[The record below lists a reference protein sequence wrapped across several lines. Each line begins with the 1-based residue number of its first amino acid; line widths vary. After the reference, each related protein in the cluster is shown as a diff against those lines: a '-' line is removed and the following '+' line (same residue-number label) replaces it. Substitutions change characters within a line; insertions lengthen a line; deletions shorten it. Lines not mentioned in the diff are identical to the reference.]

1 MKNNHS
7 DESPSRTVG
16 VLEREFSRNPRV
28 HDATLWD
35 RLAGLLLI
43 PWFFLLCPESV
54 LAVDQS
60 PSQDRRLLLVGPK
73 KDVVSLAVK
82 KDVWSVD
89 PKPVT
94 VRTTTL
100 TFSVNPSGCFIY
112 PAPEGFDYL
121 AVEDLEPFAQ
131 TWSGEPQLPM
141 KTFIVRLDRNAEVY
155 GVEVVG
161 GSYREVQQPV
171 HIVPVPWGKYIPNEE
186 LYRTNAFFPGKL
198 LDYERGNDNQRQ
210 HVFVRLY
217 PLQYVPGQ
225 RKAFLVTKA
234 TLRLYWSTPAK
245 SVGAKTLARE
255 QSPGPSIA
263 NLKAESVIICPEAL
277 RKEASRLSQF
287 HTVTEGIRS
296 SIVTTEAI
304 AAAYQPAADPPFI
317 GYTNRQLKDWTSIT
331 NYNYT
336 LAKKMVAYLRDQKA
350 HPRLVYVTL
359 LGDGLLVPPS
369 YYYYPGDFIG
379 WTPTDFFYLSP
390 DYDFVPNYRVGRLP
404 VNDAA
409 EAAQLVDKIIRW
421 HKNARWDWFNNVCLA
436 GGRPYDYMMYTHEM
450 ACDEVIRQGLFD
462 GMNVKRFY
470 QSARRREPLYIEP
483 IFTTLGVGLFWYSCH
498 GSVDAMFPGSVGPR
512 EIGANNVMRYTAND
526 RVPVVFADACEN
538 GAFDL
543 DLVNLGCRLSFGE
556 ALLKSP
562 AGGIAVFGAS
572 RLIDNV
578 TLYYFQQGQ
587 PVVAKLGGMGGLVHY
602 ALESYRG
609 GSDTL
614 GELSSDALYAYIANN
629 RMAGSKV
636 QLNRVFAF
644 VLLGDPALKI
654 PVPPAHSA
662 PTGLRGLT
670 GH

>member
-1 MKNNHS
+1 MSVSSSVFALLGKKTGAMRRQHTRR
-7 DESPSRTVG
+7 SRSV
-16 VLEREFSRNPRV
+16 VVPRAERV
-28 HDATLWD
+28 CI
-35 RLAGLLLI
+35 LAVISLLLAN
-43 PWFFLLCPESV
+43 PP
-54 LAVDQS
+54 AADGADQG
-60 PSQDRRLLLVGPK
+60 PAQDRRT
-73 KDVVSLAVK
+73 VVFDAPRGLAELPVAK
-82 KDVWSVD
+82 GCRSVASGTA
-89 PKPVT
+89 KVH
-94 VRTTTL
+94 TTTL
-100 TFSVNPSGCFIY
+100 TFGVNPSRCFIY

-141 KTFIVRLDRNAEVY
+141 KTFIVRLDRNAEVH
-155 GVEVVG
+155 GVEVMG
-161 GSYREVQQPV
+161 GTYREVQQPV
-171 HIVPVPWGKYIPNEE
+171 HIVPVPWGKHIPNEE
-186 LYRTNAFFPGKL
+186 LYRTNAFFPGRL

-210 HVFVRLY
+210 HVFVRFY

-234 TLRLYWSTPAK
+234 TLKLYWSTPAK
-245 SVGAKTLARE
+245 SVGARGDKTLARE
-255 QSPGPSIA
+255 QSAGPSIA
-263 NLKAESVIICPEAL
+263 DLKSESVIICPEAL
-277 RKEASRLSQF
+277 REEASRLGQF

-317 GYTNRQLKDWTSIT
+317 GYTNRQLKDWDSIT

-336 LAKKMVAYLRDQKA
+336 LAKKMVAYLGDQKA

-369 YYYYPGDFIG
+369 YYYYPGDVIG
-379 WTPTDFFYLSP
+379 WTPTDFFYVSP

-409 EAAQLVDKIIRW
+409 EAARLVDKIIRW
-421 HKNARWDWFNNVCLA
+421 HKNARWDWFKNVCLA
-436 GGRPYDYMMYTHEM
+436 GGRPYEYMMYTHEM
-450 ACDEVIRQGLFD
+450 ACEEVVRQGMFD

-470 QSARRREPLYIEP
+470 QSARRRETPYLEP

-498 GSVDAMFPGSVGPR
+498 GSADAMFPGSVGPR
-512 EIGANNVMRYTAND
+512 EIEADAVMRYPAND
-526 RVPVVFADACEN
+526 RVPVIFADACEN

-543 DLVNLGCRLSFGE
+543 DLVNLGCRLSLGE

-578 TLYYFQQGQ
+578 TLFYFQQGH

-629 RMAGSKV
+629 RMAGSKA

-662 PTGLRGLT
+662 PTGLR
-670 GH
+670 